1 MKDLKYK
8 IEIIENFLDIED
20 YNNLCSIKLENKLT
34 NGISIY
40 HNRIDKNGNIIQS
53 CIKPEFLKLLNNKY
67 HKRALKILE
76 KLCPQKLNLYD
87 YSDFTITHTSKEY
100 KSSFHDDT
108 PDKILS
114 GVIYLY
120 PDKNTGTIFS
130 NEKNI
135 KNSQTILWKRNKA
148 VFFSREERK
157 TWHAYKGDGASDR
170 IVLVYNLY
178 TKNIKKV
185 FEIEKKNYF
194 IGSIRHK
201 INPFIFKYLKVT
213 I

>member
-1 MKDLKYK
+1 MFRGASGLSRARPPSPGTQVRVRSHWAAARESRLLSRAGRASAPALAGPLGRSRASVRNYAR
-8 IEIIENFLDIED
+8 IFLDI
-20 YNNLCSIKLENKLT
+20 
-34 NGISIY
+34 
-40 HNRIDKNGNIIQS
+40 
-53 CIKPEFLKLLNNKY
+53 
-67 HKRALKILE
+67 LKILE

-185 FEIEKKNYF
+185 
-194 IGSIRHK
+194 IGK
-201 INPFIFKYLKVT
+201 
-213 I
+213 

>member
-120 PDKNTGTIFS
+120 P
-130 NEKNI
+130 EKN
-135 KNSQTILWKRNKA
+135 N
-148 VFFSREERK
+148 
-157 TWHAYKGDGASDR
+157 
-170 IVLVYNLY
+170 
-178 TKNIKKV
+178 
-185 FEIEKKNYF
+185 
-194 IGSIRHK
+194 
-201 INPFIFKYLKVT
+201 
-213 I
+213 